1 MEEVKFYLMIY
12 GEMMEIKETL
22 FHFMETEQIMIIF
35 YTLLTQIL
43 MWQKESLIDI
53 NTEQEILMVGVTFL
67 ITDTFLL
74 LMYRQNL
81 KHRWWQ
87 LSMTLQSQFNY
98 LHQKIQEKM
107 IFCWMKYGWIQEFK
121 ILFFHKLL
129 NILGYQLNLHTHFQ

>member
-12 GEMMEIKETL
+12 GEMMAIKETL

-43 MWQKESLIDI
+43 MWRKESPINI

-74 LMYRQNL
+74 LMYRRNL
-81 KHRWWQ
+81 KHLWWQ
-87 LSMTLQSQFNY
+87 QSMILQSQFNY
-98 LHQKIQEKM
+98 LHQKIQVKM
-107 IFCWMKYGWIQEFK
+107 IFCLMKYGSIQVFK

-129 NILGYQLNLHTHFQ
+129 NILGYQLN